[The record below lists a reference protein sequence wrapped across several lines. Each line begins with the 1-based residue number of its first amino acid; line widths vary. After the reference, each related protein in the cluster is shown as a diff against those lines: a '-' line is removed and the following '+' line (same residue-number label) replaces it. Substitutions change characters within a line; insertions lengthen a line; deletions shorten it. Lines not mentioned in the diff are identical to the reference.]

1 MKNTKTDLKT
11 LLEEHRQNGNTTWI
25 LNAAID
31 NPKCIIIGYNKNSVI
46 ELKHRYDNFLGK
58 LNPIEKMKQKILS
71 EDNKYPIFLSKNS
84 DLSCYDKNIPIILDN
99 SAIF

>member
-1 MKNTKTDLKT
+1 MTKINADLKT
-11 LLEEHRQNGNTTWI
+11 LLEYHRGNGNITWI

-31 NPKCIIIGYNKNSVI
+31 NPKCIILGYDKNSVI
-46 ELKHRYDNFLGK
+46 ELKHKYKYLLSK
-58 LNPIEKMKQKILS
+58 LNSIRKSQQKLLS
-71 EDNKYPIFLSKNS
+71 ENNKYPIFLSKNS

>member
-31 NPKCIIIGYNKNSVI
+31 NPKYIILGYSKNSVI
-46 ELKHRYDNFLGK
+46 ELKHKYEYL
-58 LNPIEKMKQKILS
+58 LS
-71 EDNKYPIFLSKNS
+71 ELNSIRKSQQKLLSENNKYPIFLSKNS